1 MGIGG
6 FYFQKTRS
14 QNKNEPNF
22 FIQNSKIAHLGIL
35 KFTMLT
41 LNKKLSFFTQK
52 EKKNRQKHE
61 VFYEKLKTVLP
72 ALISGKKNID
82 LQLHKI
88 FKHIRLLLCNDSFL
102 MNIHLYINYSLYY
115 YLEIE
120 RQKKSAIHIHTHIH
134 NKTQIKQKSS
144 GSRVRS

>member
-41 LNKKLSFFTQK
+41 LNNKLSFFTQK
-52 EKKNRQKHE
+52 EKKTRPKHE

-72 ALISGKKNID
+72 ALILKK
-82 LQLHKI
+82 
-88 FKHIRLLLCNDSFL
+88 
-102 MNIHLYINYSLYY
+102 
-115 YLEIE
+115 
-120 RQKKSAIHIHTHIH
+120 KKSRPLTSQNFKTHKTFVVQRFLSYKYRSIH
-134 NKTQIKQKSS
+134 KL
-144 GSRVRS
+144 